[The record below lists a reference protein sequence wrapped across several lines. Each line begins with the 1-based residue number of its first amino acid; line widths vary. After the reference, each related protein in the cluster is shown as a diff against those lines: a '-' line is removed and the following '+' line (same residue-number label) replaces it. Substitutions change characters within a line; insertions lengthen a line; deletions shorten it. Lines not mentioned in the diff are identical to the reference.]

1 MKNKNKDDKPDPID
15 LGSYAHWLLT
25 EAVISTVN
33 FAEANYAKKQN
44 KASLKDYSRRWRC
57 EFYRATKQP
66 RQGISRGDVLK
77 SLGKNLRDCRKTK

>member
-33 FAEANYAKKQN
+33 FAEANYAK
-44 KASLKDYSRRWRC
+44 KDYSRRWRC